1 MYYITPVYQFRMKC
15 HLCTNHFSIK
25 TDPANLDY
33 VIVEGASRQERRW
46 DPTENGQVVP
56 DDKAVGRKLAD
67 DAMYKLEHEKTDKGK
82 SADAGPRIMHIT
94 DIQVIV
100 IFKKRACSTSKS

>member
-1 MYYITPVYQFRMKC
+1 MKC

-94 DIQVIV
+94 DIQVKI
-100 IFKKRACSTSKS
+100 